1 MGIWASR
8 ICDARAVRSTVGFH
22 SGRPPLSPPALHG
35 SMAPTRRDCSGWE
48 MFLPAGR
55 LLLFALLFHP
65 GVAKVCNDRTK
76 HEQDNSWFLKK
87 EEALNIMVL
96 MPMNESALMSS
107 ISQGI
112 EPAVQLAI
120 EHINDSGEYPFSLI
134 TKIYD
139 TEVSGRVCECT
150 CRPMRARACVCV
162 CVSAH
167 PRSALLCVCP
177 NGGYAASCCN
187 WSPCLPG
194 CGACVPIAP
203 TWSTVQYRVIMPSL
217 MSLSATVSSCHSW
230 VKCSGV
236 NISLVATILGCH
248 SPNWLSVKRCAL
260 FFFPFCKRHFLRC
273 FFSHESVHLPGD

>member
-1 MGIWASR
+1 
-8 ICDARAVRSTVGFH
+8 
-22 SGRPPLSPPALHG
+22 
-35 SMAPTRRDCSGWE
+35 

-167 PRSALLCVCP
+167 PRSALLCVCVQTADTLLLVVI
-177 NGGYAASCCN
+177 GVRAF
-187 WSPCLPG
+187 LVV
-194 CGACVPIAP
+194 VPVFP
-203 TWSTVQYRVIMPSL
+203 LHQRDRQYSIGL
-217 MSLSATVSSCHSW
+217 
-230 VKCSGV
+230 
-236 NISLVATILGCH
+236 
-248 SPNWLSVKRCAL
+248 
-260 FFFPFCKRHFLRC
+260 
-273 FFSHESVHLPGD
+273 